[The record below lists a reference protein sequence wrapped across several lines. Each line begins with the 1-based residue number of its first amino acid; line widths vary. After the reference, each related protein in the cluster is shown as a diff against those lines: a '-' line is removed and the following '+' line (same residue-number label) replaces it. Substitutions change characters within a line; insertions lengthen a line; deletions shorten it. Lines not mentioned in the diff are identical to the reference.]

1 MQNLKIDDGQLAT
14 LKEMLA
20 RTTRG
25 IEQTRANI
33 KRMMERKYEPGS
45 KIDLRRIEGVAR
57 LTDIVHFQERVIA
70 TLTPMLEGK

>member
-1 MQNLKIDDGQLAT
+1 MQNLQINDDQLGT

-33 KRMMERKYEPGS
+33 KCMLERKYEPGS